1 MKWVHM
7 KRSDKEWN
15 KSSREVV
22 AIFWKTN
29 SCHPWSKRNKLDN
42 GHEETWNLIETK
54 RNWDNLCQ
62 TTYWGHHGVIWGLL
76 SEWIGALKTWG
87 GSHFSSF
94 YPFYGVAFPTL
105 KRVWPFLLK
114 LFATTMTGV
123 KASLQVI
130 ESFMKVLRL
139 LLNSDVND
147 TTTCPRIK
155 LHFRHKMGQ
164 KWKWRKIECLPCIV
178 S

>member
-1 MKWVHM
+1 M
-7 KRSDKEWN
+7 
-15 KSSREVV
+15 
-22 AIFWKTN
+22 TQ
-29 SCHPWSKRNKLDN
+29 
-42 GHEETWNLIETK
+42 
-54 RNWDNLCQ
+54 CQ

-76 SEWIGALKTWG
+76 SDWIGALTTWG

-147 TTTCPRIK
+147 TTTCPRIR

-164 KWKWRKIECLPCIV
+164 KWKWGKRECLPCIV
-178 S
+178 RDVSKKPGHFFCCLSLLLIFHAFNLESEEVWGHFWIALETGYSKMPSNFF